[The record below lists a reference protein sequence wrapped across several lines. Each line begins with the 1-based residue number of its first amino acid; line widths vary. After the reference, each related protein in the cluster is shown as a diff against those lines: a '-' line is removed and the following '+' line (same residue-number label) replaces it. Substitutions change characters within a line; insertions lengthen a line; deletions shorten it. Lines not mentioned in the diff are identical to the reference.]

1 MRNFYKF
8 ITIIALSL
16 SAKAQ
21 VPSATIV
28 SSSSVFCTNSTVL
41 FEAKASN
48 TPTVY
53 SWSIVPSKSGSIISQ
68 PNDSSV
74 VCTFSLPGNYTL
86 TVNIA
91 NATGTNTA
99 VKKIAVMRS
108 AVASFNASLN
118 TIGFPNSL
126 ALTNYSSNSIK
137 HYWLFSDT
145 PVKDSSNYFV
155 KNYST
160 SGSYSVNLVA
170 LSTSG
175 CNDTLQYTFRIS
187 DSSSI
192 SLPNVFTPNNDDV
205 NDVFR
210 PVMRGISTLNAWV
223 YNRYGALMESWDKVN
238 GFWDGYTTSGIE
250 CRAGEYFV
258 VIEATGFDGKV
269 YKLKSPLTLIK

>member
-1 MRNFYKF
+1 MRHFYKF

-28 SSSSVFCTNSTVL
+28 SSSTVFCSNRSIL

-48 TPTVY
+48 TPTIY
-53 SWSIVPSKSGSIISQ
+53 SWSIVPSRSGSIISQ

-86 TVNIA
+86 TLNLA
-91 NATGTNTA
+91 NATGTNTLVERISVA
-99 VKKIAVMRS
+99 RS
-108 AVASFNASLN
+108 AIASFNASLN
-118 TIGFPNSL
+118 TIGFPNAL
-126 ALTNYSSNSIK
+126 ALTNYSSNSVK

-155 KNYST
+155 KNYT
-160 SGSYSVNLVA
+160 SSGNYSVNLVA
-170 LSTSG
+170 LGTKG
-175 CNDTLQYTFRIS
+175 CNDTLLYAFRIS

-192 SLPNVFTPNNDDV
+192 SLPNVFTPNDDDV

-223 YNRYGALMESWDKVN
+223 YNRYGALMVSWDKIN

-250 CRAGEYFV
+250 CRPGEYFV
-258 VIEATGFDGKV
+258 VVEATGFDGKV